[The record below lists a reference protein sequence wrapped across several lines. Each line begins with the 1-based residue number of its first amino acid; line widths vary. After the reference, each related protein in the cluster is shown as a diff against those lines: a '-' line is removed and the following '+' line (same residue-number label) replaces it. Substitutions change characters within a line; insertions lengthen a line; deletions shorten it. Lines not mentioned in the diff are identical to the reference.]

1 MAQTIK
7 LYLHTARYNVKKDAF
22 IHLIFTQ
29 KHIKALPLKLRIFD
43 LLYSVYDIL
52 TAKKRPIRC
61 STRGWATVLFTLT
74 EIFSLTKCSG

>member
-43 LLYSVYDIL
+43 LLYSVYDIFYVN
-52 TAKKRPIRC
+52 C
-61 STRGWATVLFTLT
+61 
-74 EIFSLTKCSG
+74 